1 MRSGKRIQMKIRIH
15 SIVAIAATTLF
26 LGVGS
31 AHAVDFF
38 FDNITGLTGST
49 PGTANPGDNITAEL
63 WVNTEDENLQA
74 WFLQVNHPG
83 GTATAAAGDPFLFIG
98 GTVGTPIGAPVA
110 NGAAGGDA
118 TGQWAYT
125 VSPPNSFAPGNSFKF
140 GSISLIA
147 GTEDITISLSE
158 AGGAVGGPQGVDLV
172 AAGQIEF
179 GSIPVPEPTTALL
192 VGLGLVGLGVAGR
205 RS

>member
-1 MRSGKRIQMKIRIH
+1 MKIRIH

-49 PGTANPGDNITAEL
+49 PGTANPGDNIEAEL
-63 WVNTEDENLQA
+63 WVNTEGDELQA

-98 GTVGTPIGAPVA
+98 GTVGTPIGAPVL
-110 NGAAGGDA
+110 NNAAGGDA

-125 VSPPNSFAPGNSFKF
+125 VSPPSSFAPGNSFKY
-140 GSISLIA
+140 GSISLTA
-147 GTEDITISLSE
+147 GPSDISLDISE
-158 AGGAVGGPQGVDLV
+158 AGGAVGGPSGQNLV
-172 AAGQIEF
+172 AEGLVSF
-179 GSIPVPEPTTALL
+179 GIIPVPEPSVALL
-192 VGLGLVGLGVAGR
+192 GFAALGTLGLV
-205 RS
+205 RSLSGQRSA

>member
-1 MRSGKRIQMKIRIH
+1 MKIRIH

-83 GTATAAAGDPFLFIG
+83 GTATAAASDPVLFIG
-98 GTVGTPIGAPVA
+98 GTVATPLGQPVL
-110 NGAAGGDA
+110 NDAAGGDA
-118 TGQWAYT
+118 TGQFAFT
-125 VSPPNSFAPGNSFKF
+125 VSPPGSFAPQNVFKY
-140 GSISLIA
+140 GSISLTA
-147 GTEDITISLSE
+147 GPSDISLDISE
-158 AGGAVGGPQGVDLV
+158 AGGAVGGPGGQNLV
-172 AAGQIEF
+172 AEGLVSF
-179 GSIPVPEPTTALL
+179 GIIPVPEPSVALL
-192 VGLGLVGLGVAGR
+192 GFAALGTLGLV
-205 RS
+205 RSLSGQRSA

>member
-1 MRSGKRIQMKIRIH
+1 MKIRIH

-63 WVNTEDENLQA
+63 WLNTGPDAVQA
-74 WFLQVNHPG
+74 WFLQVNHG
-83 GTATAAAGDPFLFIG
+83 GGGSAVAAASDPFLFVA
-98 GTVGTPIGAPVA
+98 GTVATPLGQPVI

-118 TGQWAYT
+118 TGQFAFT
-125 VSPPNSFAPGNSFKF
+125 VSPPGSFAPGQSFKF
-140 GSISLIA
+140 GSISLTA
-147 GTEDITISLSE
+147 GTEDITISISE
-158 AGGAVGGPQGVDLV
+158 AGGAVGGPGGVDLV

-179 GSIPVPEPTTALL
+179 GTIAVPEPTTALL